1 MATKTLFKWSKK
13 ITPSQVEQ
21 VIRAEKDI
29 EKAKLVFDSAT
40 AEYSHGFK
48 HDNSTFSAIIS
59 KLLSANQFTLVEDML
74 NRMKQEKCNITED
87 IFLSICRAYGRVHR
101 PLDSIR
107 VFHKMKDFE
116 CKATQKS
123 YITVFAI
130 LVEENRL
137 KDAMRFYQHMR
148 EMGISASVVSLNVL
162 IKALCKNSST
172 IDAAFRIF
180 NEMPNRGCNPDSY
193 TYGTLINGLCRFG
206 KIWEAKE
213 LFIEMETKCCSP
225 SVVTYSCL
233 IHGDLHKAIRLVDEM
248 VLDGCVPD
256 QLTWTVVLCGFL
268 DRRKVWE
275 ASELLAIELLSI

>member
-1 MATKTLFKWSKK
+1 
-13 ITPSQVEQ
+13 
-21 VIRAEKDI
+21 
-29 EKAKLVFDSAT
+29 
-40 AEYSHGFK
+40 
-48 HDNSTFSAIIS
+48 
-59 KLLSANQFTLVEDML
+59 
-74 NRMKQEKCNITED
+74 MKQEKCNITED
-87 IFLSICRAYGRVHR
+87 IFLSICKAYGRVHR

-116 CKATQKS
+116 CKPTQKS

-148 EMGISASVVSLNVL
+148 EMGISTSVVSLNIL

-172 IDAAFRIF
+172 IDVAFRILS
-180 NEMPNRGCNPDSY
+180 EMPNRGCNPNSY
-193 TYGTLINGLCRFG
+193 TYGTLINSLCRFR

-213 LFIEMETKCCSP
+213 LFIEMETKAVEMLDKMKLQGIKPDAGLYGKIINGLCENCKLQEAANFLDEMVLVGISPNRLTWSLHVRTNNIVVQGLCSIGD
-225 SVVTYSCL
+225 L
-233 IHGDLHKAIRLVDEM
+233 NRAFQLDLHKATRLVDEM

-256 QLTWTVVLCGFL
+256 QMTWSVVLCGFL

-275 ASELLAIELLSI
+275 ASKLLAIELLSI